1 MTYTG
6 AMVLPQNAVV
16 LQKEEMR
23 YLEGGKKVTR
33 TQKASSLIKYTGKMM
48 AAWASLAGGYTYS
61 AAAAAA
67 SGIGVGVSAICGL
80 GAGYCALVAN
90 EYRAA
95 YNKLHNYKSSTKCK
109 LTEVLLCG
117 VATTGVSVKKA

>member
-16 LQKEEMR
+16 LQEEEMR

-80 GAGYCALVAN
+80 GAGYCALITNCIIIKAQQNASLLKYYYV
-90 EYRAA
+90 
-95 YNKLHNYKSSTKCK
+95 
-109 LTEVLLCG
+109 VLLQL
-117 VATTGVSVKKA
+117 VFL